1 LARYSDLS
9 WHPLVRQLDVSADVL
24 NNFVAAAL
32 HINPATLA
40 DYRRT
45 FADSR
50 AATVKTLLTDPDF
63 TRTLD
68 RLPFKPGDR
77 VAVLGDSMS
86 ADALSWAN
94 LLRDVLDATHHDVEV
109 INQSVTGRTTAEAIT
124 AFPALLAERPTIILI
139 LLGVNDA
146 RRYANIA
153 GIRVASANETRRN
166 LSALREMA
174 ALEAGT
180 TAILITPPPAAP
192 TDRPSTRSLWKTTDL
207 DQLAAIVRDIDKHA
221 VELRSGATPPPGFW
235 LADGVHPSAAGQVQI
250 LRTVIAGLAS
260 CGA

>member
-1 LARYSDLS
+1 M
-9 WHPLVRQLDVSADVL
+9 RQLDVSADVL

-109 INQSVTGRTTAEAIT
+109 INQSVTGRTTAEPIT

-166 LSALREMA
+166 LSALSFGSAVVPLRMPFRA
-174 ALEAGT
+174 V
-180 TAILITPPPAAP
+180 
-192 TDRPSTRSLWKTTDL
+192 TD
-207 DQLAAIVRDIDKHA
+207 
-221 VELRSGATPPPGFW
+221 
-235 LADGVHPSAAGQVQI
+235 
-250 LRTVIAGLAS
+250 TVDS
-260 CGA
+260 S